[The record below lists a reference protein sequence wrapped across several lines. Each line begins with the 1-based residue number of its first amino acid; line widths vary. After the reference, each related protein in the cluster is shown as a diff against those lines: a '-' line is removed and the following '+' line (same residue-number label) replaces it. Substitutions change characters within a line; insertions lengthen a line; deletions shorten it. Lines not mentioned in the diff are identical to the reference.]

1 MKVEMIKSNT
11 LTNGIKDIS
20 DKYGPTALIL
30 RNIETDGQEVLFI
43 AHEHC
48 EDDSSTEL
56 QGKPPILKKPESL
69 KTPPKASKE
78 EIELVRQ
85 AIKSLPD
92 SFNLSEKNAD
102 DRSPLSVMDNSIG
115 HHNLASFNQE
125 TNLEKN
131 LHQLLDETP
140 VSSNIRNLL
149 SSYVDKPES
158 KKELLYQIESGMIKN
173 LPESGEIRLDSQIHV
188 LTGSHGSGKTSIAL
202 KIAAQLRDACDHN
215 VSIVSFGEKADAS
228 KLETLSKQ
236 LNLPV
241 FSVKDPNQ
249 LAQLLDLEGDNDI
262 YIIDLELDSAAMAI
276 PLIRRAYEKAQF
288 HLVTPTDIS
297 LPSLWASCDLDKWDS
312 IILTR
317 LDSPLVPWAAVE
329 ALSKFKIPLSIGSAS
344 SDIKSGLVKITNK
357 SISCR
362 LTEYINDHIDE
373 FNNQPGKKKS
383 SKIRALH

>member
-56 QGKPPILKKPESL
+56 QSKSPILKTQESL
-69 KTPPKASKE
+69 NTPPKASKE
-78 EIELVRQ
+78 EIELVKQ

-92 SFNLSEKNAD
+92 SFNLSEKSAD
-102 DRSPLSVMDNSIG
+102 DRPLLPVMDDSIG
-115 HHNLASFNQE
+115 HHKLARFNQE
-125 TNLEKN
+125 TNLENN
-131 LHQLLDETP
+131 LYQLLDETP

-149 SSYVDKPES
+149 SSYVDRPKS
-158 KKELLYQIESGMIKN
+158 KKELLYQIESGMVHN
-173 LPESGEIRLDSQIHV
+173 LPESGEIRLDSQVHV
-188 LTGSHGSGKTSIAL
+188 LTGNHGAGKTSIAL
-202 KIAAQLRDACDHN
+202 KIADQLRDACEHN
-215 VSIVSFGEKADAS
+215 VSIVSFGEKADVS
-228 KLETLSKQ
+228 RLETRSKQ
-236 LNLPV
+236 LSLPV
-241 FSVKDPNQ
+241 FYVKDPNQ

-276 PLIRRAYEKAQF
+276 PFIRRIYEKAQF

-317 LDSPLVPWAAVE
+317 LDSPLVPWAAIE